1 MTNSPQTYP
10 GCFPGNQMTISDPGE
25 LKARLQTGT
34 LFENS
39 LADKPERKKNGAKEN
54 SATTREDGIEKG
66 SFQTV
71 RLESPLWSAK
81 EDLIILTFFFF
92 SLGPHP
98 WHMEVPRLGVEL
110 ELELLVCTTATA
122 TWDLR
127 SICDPHHSSWQCRI
141 PNPLGEAR
149 DRTCVS

>member
-1 MTNSPQTYP
+1 
-10 GCFPGNQMTISDPGE
+10 MTISDPGE

-54 SATTREDGIEKG
+54 SATTSGDGIEKG

-92 SLGPHP
+92 LRPTPMAYGSSQARGRIGAGAPGLHHSHSNLGPEQH
-98 WHMEVPRLGVEL
+98 L
-110 ELELLVCTTATA
+110 
-122 TWDLR
+122 
-127 SICDPHHSSWQCRI
+127 
-141 PNPLGEAR
+141 
-149 DRTCVS
+149 